1 MLPVP
6 NTTSRYP
13 CLIVVFRMFGDY
25 SYRLQHYELKL
36 KEMDEEVRRHEQEHE
51 RLLADLEQLEKRTE
65 VVVKVMTVLWVDLA

>member
-1 MLPVP
+1 
-6 NTTSRYP
+6 
-13 CLIVVFRMFGDY
+13 MFGDY